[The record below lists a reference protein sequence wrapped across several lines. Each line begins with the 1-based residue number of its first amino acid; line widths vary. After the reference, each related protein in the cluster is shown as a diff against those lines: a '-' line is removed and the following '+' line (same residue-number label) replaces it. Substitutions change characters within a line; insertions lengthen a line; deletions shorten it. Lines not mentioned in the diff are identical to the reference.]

1 MKATAF
7 KFIARVTLA
16 VALSSSSLANAS
28 TPDAP
33 RLGELVPSLDR
44 KTLKQQEAAGRDK
57 LRVLLDNPAGQD
69 IQLIRANPAIVSE
82 ATKLFSVPLPDGRQP
97 KFQLRHYTPPESPS
111 DSGVPGKRPKY
122 TPAAYWFGYKE
133 PDEKAPSPIA
143 SSDNVDASNFIFL
156 ARRGDSLRGRMVVN
170 GQLYLLEDVGNGQ
183 HGFMK
188 IDEAQGLPCMVLENE
203 PNGQEHATGAISPVS
218 DIKAEH
224 EIGVLLVTTQ
234 RANELTN
241 PSAVDIMMDEIR
253 YFSEMGNQGYGLS
266 LKLNVASPFA
276 SEAQDSA
283 GHASKDILDDFR
295 NMKTP
300 ATQHVAELRESAR
313 ADVVIV
319 GAYNVEAK
327 EVTYQEARK
336 DTAFYVFNVKA
347 PQYFFHGFGH
357 LMGVRHVW
365 KDGDMDLDPPYQH
378 GFLSK
383 EFEGKC
389 YASIGFDPI
398 DCVAPG
404 CEIIHRWSDPNL
416 NMRFG
421 RFGDPQHSDEIR
433 YLNERAAEIE
443 SFY

>member
-28 TPDAP
+28 APDTP
-33 RLGELVPSLDR
+33 RLGELESPLDR

-97 KFQLRHYTPPESPS
+97 KFQLRHYTPPESPG

-133 PDEKAPSPIA
+133 PDEKAPSPTA

-203 PNGQEHATGAISPVS
+203 PDGQEHATGAISPVS

-266 LKLNVASPFA
+266 LKLNVGPPFA

-283 GHASKDILDDFR
+283 THASKDILDDFR
-295 NMKTP
+295 NMETP
-300 ATQHVAELRESAR
+300 ATQYVAELREGYR

-336 DTAFYVFNVKA
+336 NTAFYVFNVKA

-378 GFLSK
+378 GFLSEK
-383 EFEGKC
+383 FEGKR

-421 RFGDPQHSDEIR
+421 RFDDPQHADEIR